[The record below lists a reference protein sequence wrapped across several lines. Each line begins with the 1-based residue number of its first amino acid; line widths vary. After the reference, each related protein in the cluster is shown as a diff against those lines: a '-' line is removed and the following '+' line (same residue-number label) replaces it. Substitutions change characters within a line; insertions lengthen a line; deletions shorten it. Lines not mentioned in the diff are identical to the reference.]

1 MSDKLMSR
9 RKFLAGAGAVVGAAT
24 VSGLVLARD
33 PEPAAAAGTALPW
46 PYPTDPAAQP
56 DPKTVARRSF
66 EIYYESG
73 CSEAT
78 WRSIVEAL
86 APMYP
91 TTWGTIPN
99 NLFWYGRGG
108 TMEMG
113 TLCGTINGSIA
124 IVAATLNKPK
134 VADADKIAKGLTHWY
149 EATPMPT
156 NAADRDAASG
166 WVPSGPNVKP
176 VLPNVPTS
184 TAGSPLCH
192 ASLAQWT
199 MMTSAA
205 NGSLQQKDRCAKLC
219 YDMTFKTVTILN
231 QYFSSA
237 TVPPEE
243 VDPIVASCMGCHTPN
258 AKGTMPCDSC
268 HEHEPDDEHWT
279 VD

>member
-1 MSDKLMSR
+1 MSDKVMSR

-24 VSGLVLARD
+24 VSGLALAERPD
-33 PEPAAAAGTALPW
+33 AAHAAGTALPW
-46 PYPTDPAAQP
+46 PYPTDPAVQP

-66 EIYYESG
+66 EIYYQSG

-91 TTWGTIPN
+91 ETWGTLPN
-99 NLFWYGRGG
+99 DLFWYGRGG

-113 TLCGTINGSIA
+113 TLCGTLNGSIA
-124 IVAATLNKPK
+124 IVAATLNKPR
-134 VADADKIAKGLTHWY
+134 VADADKISRGLASY
-149 EATPMPT
+149 YAETPMPT
-156 NAADRDAASG
+156 NAVDRDVADG

-176 VLPNVPTS
+176 VLPNAPTS
-184 TAGSPLCH
+184 IANSPLCH

-199 MMTSAA
+199 MMTGNN
-205 NGSLQQKDRCAKLC
+205 NGSAPQKDRCAKLC
-219 YDMTFKTVTILN
+219 YDMTLKTVTILN

-243 VDPIVASCMGCHTPN
+243 VDPVVATCMACHTPN
-258 AKGTMPCDSC
+258 AKGSMSCDSC
-268 HEHEPDDEHWT
+268 HENTFDHWKR
-279 VD
+279 D